1 MPLGM
6 VNFSFDLFAPWR
18 RQAEACDIRSASVAA
33 KKQDDDETVPAV
45 RSEEEREREQALF
58 WGLFPVL

>member
-6 VNFSFDLFAPWR
+6 VNFSFDLLAPWR
-18 RQAEACDIRSASVAA
+18 RRAEACDIRSASAAA
-33 KKQDDDETVPAV
+33 KKQDNNETVPGV
-45 RSEEEREREQALF
+45 RSEEEREHEQALF

>member
-6 VNFSFDLFAPWR
+6 VNFSFDLFAAWR
-18 RQAEACDIRSASVAA
+18 EHTRAKSAPEKAA
-33 KKQDDDETVPAV
+33 KEKKAAAVDRSDEEQA
-45 RSEEEREREQALF
+45 RQQALF